1 LAPRAE
7 NTNAVIAGRYQLQGK
22 LGQGG
27 MGSAYRALD
36 RVTGRLVALKTLD
49 EATPQFSALFEREYY
64 TLASLRHPCVVEVY
78 DFGITEDGVR
88 FYTMELLDGADISQL
103 APLPWRT
110 VCQQLRDV
118 ATSLALLHVRRLV
131 HRDVSPRNV
140 RIGGEGR
147 AKLLDFG
154 TVTTFGRS
162 SEVAGTPTYIAPEIV
177 RGLEIDG
184 RTDLFSLGAVAYTAL
199 TNRRP
204 YSHTRIADADSAWR
218 VKPQAP
224 SEFVPDIPRALDDL
238 VMSLLSIDPLRR
250 PASAAD
256 LIARLVAIA
265 DLDDA
270 PLEGLTHSHL
280 SSCALIG
287 RQRETAQLMQHLE
300 RTRNGLGGVVLIEG
314 AAGMGKSRLTA
325 EVTIH
330 ASLLGLASLRLDAVE
345 HTQPSGL
352 VTALVRH
359 LTEIA
364 PAEAAETLPAHPV
377 LFHAFE
383 HLKSFVP
390 APPPFVRIPLDPLEQ
405 RALVHTELASWL
417 NDISGRRPIVL
428 IVDNAHAADLAS
440 ASALITIA
448 HACKHARMVF
458 VATML
463 RDAPAPHAIQQ
474 LERIGSRIRLRQLS
488 PEAVAELVS
497 SVFGDVPH
505 IARLTSW
512 IQAASSGIPGRALE
526 LLSQLTERG
535 IIRYAGGA
543 WVLPGELTEADV
555 PNTLDDL
562 AATRIEQLEPGALR
576 LARLLA
582 LHRGPAPLTL
592 CQRLVPEL
600 SAPELYRA
608 FDRLIAQQIVVG
620 SPENYRV
627 RNDALRKVLVAPLDA
642 TALSDLHRVLGSA
655 ILADLPPLA
664 LENVRSAE
672 TGSQLAL
679 ALQAGWHLLH
689 AGEGDRARK
698 ILQDAGI
705 ELAHRGDGF
714 ADALPA
720 LQAALAEYERL
731 GLSRYER
738 SHLMVPLTLAGLY
751 LDWRLAYRYG
761 EPMIDLLCET
771 TGITRAKRLSP
782 FLGQKLALGISLAWA
797 YLTFRL
803 SSVRRLARD
812 FRELLIGLIGVA
824 SPVIANTASL
834 ADGERARGVTR
845 RLEPFGWFP
854 KKHLL
859 RLLYDF
865 YTALAETAE
874 GNYTLGYARA
884 KEIRDRLRAPFP
896 DFPPDARKQLEA
908 GVLLCLGSFEAFR
921 TDGSVHHTLDAL
933 STVATWTARQ
943 TAAGIRAVYYAGRGE
958 RANYEQQ
965 RQELDVFAA
974 QSGSTWRQDVL
985 MARSDWWIATLSE
998 DVLGLKRAARKLEEL
1013 AVEHPALATTRDV
1026 ALACYLADRGR
1037 ADEALARYGEAL
1049 DAVCREPAVY
1059 VMRFVSAYARIL
1071 RAAKQ
1076 PERARRVCEAA
1087 LANKTAADREF
1098 TGLVFFAELEL
1109 VLALADLGGRDRA
1122 AAELDRLI
1130 AAQSLHDNAL
1140 VHGLAHRARAQVA
1153 LMQADASSFKQHL
1166 HSMEEW
1172 FARTANPVLIAQVQR
1187 LADEGRRAGVL
1198 TGTSSAP
1205 PARVRRDVD
1214 EVRRAFVDRH
1224 GPQERLQLAVDILT
1238 EKSGAAEGYLYLLEP
1253 AGLRFAAPMVGAE
1266 PPAQL
1271 LQELSVCVATRAA
1284 KERVTRAEP
1293 EIDALTTIVDID
1305 EQLSPRVRPGANYSY
1320 VLLTLQRAG
1329 QFVIVGAV
1337 ALAPSAEPL
1346 EPIDAAYLEE
1356 VARGIYDAGDVQTVY
1371 FAAGPRAN

>member
-1 LAPRAE
+1 
-7 NTNAVIAGRYQLQGK
+7 
-22 LGQGG
+22 

-49 EATPQFSALFEREYY
+49 QATPQFSALFEREYY
-64 TLASLRHPCVVEVY
+64 TLASLRHPCVVDVY

-88 FYTMELLDGADISQL
+88 FYTMELLDGADLSQL

-140 RIGGEGR
+140 RIDGEGR

-162 SEVAGTPTYIAPEIV
+162 SEVAGTPTCIAPEIV
-177 RGLEIDG
+177 RGLELDG
-184 RTDLFSLGAVAYTAL
+184 RTDLFSLGVVAYTAL

-204 YSHTRIADADSAWR
+204 YSHTRIGDAESAWR

-238 VMSLLSIDPLRR
+238 VMSLLSIDPLGR
-250 PASAAD
+250 PASAAE

-300 RTRNGLGGVVLIEG
+300 RTRNGLGGVVLMEG

-325 EVTIH
+325 EVTIQ

-352 VTALVRH
+352 VSALVRH
-359 LTEIA
+359 LTEIV

-383 HLKSFVP
+383 HLKSFVHT
-390 APPPFVRIPLDPLEQ
+390 PPPLMRIPLDPLEQ
-405 RALVHTELASWL
+405 RALVHTELANWL
-417 NDISGRRPIVL
+417 NDISGRRPLAL

-488 PEAVAELVS
+488 SEAVAELVR
-497 SVFGDVPH
+497 SVFGDVPNV
-505 IARLTSW
+505 ARLTSW

-535 IIRYAGGA
+535 VIRYAGGA
-543 WVLPGELTEADV
+543 WVLPSELTEADV
-555 PNTLDDL
+555 PDTLDDL
-562 AATRIEQLEPGALR
+562 AASRIDQLEPGALR

-608 FDRLIAQQIVVG
+608 FDRLIAQQILVG
-620 SPENYRV
+620 SPVNYRV
-627 RNDALRKVLVAPLDA
+627 RNDSLRKVLVAPLDEA
-642 TALSDLHRVLGSA
+642 ALSELHRVLGSA
-655 ILADLPPLA
+655 ILADFPPGA
-664 LENVRSAE
+664 LENLRSAE
-672 TGSQLAL
+672 SVGLLAL

-689 AGEGDRARK
+689 AGERNRARK

-705 ELAHRGDGF
+705 ELSHRGDGF

-731 GLSRYER
+731 GLSRYEQ

-761 EPMIDLLCET
+761 EPTIDLLCEI
-771 TGITRAKRLSP
+771 TGIARAKRLRRV
-782 FLGQKLALGISLAWA
+782 FGRTLGLWLSLAWA

-803 SSVRRLARD
+803 SAARQLSRD
-812 FRELLIGLIGVA
+812 FRELIIGLIGVA

-834 ADGERARGVTR
+834 ADRERARGVTR

-854 KKHLL
+854 
-859 RLLYDF
+859 
-865 YTALAETAE
+865 
-874 GNYTLGYARA
+874 
-884 KEIRDRLRAPFP
+884 
-896 DFPPDARKQLEA
+896 
-908 GVLLCLGSFEAFR
+908 
-921 TDGSVHHTLDAL
+921 
-933 STVATWTARQ
+933 
-943 TAAGIRAVYYAGRGE
+943 
-958 RANYEQQ
+958 
-965 RQELDVFAA
+965 
-974 QSGSTWRQDVL
+974 
-985 MARSDWWIATLSE
+985 
-998 DVLGLKRAARKLEEL
+998 
-1013 AVEHPALATTRDV
+1013 
-1026 ALACYLADRGR
+1026 
-1037 ADEALARYGEAL
+1037 
-1049 DAVCREPAVY
+1049 
-1059 VMRFVSAYARIL
+1059 
-1071 RAAKQ
+1071 
-1076 PERARRVCEAA
+1076 
-1087 LANKTAADREF
+1087 
-1098 TGLVFFAELEL
+1098 
-1109 VLALADLGGRDRA
+1109 
-1122 AAELDRLI
+1122 
-1130 AAQSLHDNAL
+1130 
-1140 VHGLAHRARAQVA
+1140 
-1153 LMQADASSFKQHL
+1153 
-1166 HSMEEW
+1166 
-1172 FARTANPVLIAQVQR
+1172 
-1187 LADEGRRAGVL
+1187 
-1198 TGTSSAP
+1198 
-1205 PARVRRDVD
+1205 
-1214 EVRRAFVDRH
+1214 
-1224 GPQERLQLAVDILT
+1224 
-1238 EKSGAAEGYLYLLEP
+1238 
-1253 AGLRFAAPMVGAE
+1253 
-1266 PPAQL
+1266 
-1271 LQELSVCVATRAA
+1271 
-1284 KERVTRAEP
+1284 
-1293 EIDALTTIVDID
+1293 
-1305 EQLSPRVRPGANYSY
+1305 
-1320 VLLTLQRAG
+1320 
-1329 QFVIVGAV
+1329 
-1337 ALAPSAEPL
+1337 
-1346 EPIDAAYLEE
+1346 
-1356 VARGIYDAGDVQTVY
+1356 
-1371 FAAGPRAN
+1371 